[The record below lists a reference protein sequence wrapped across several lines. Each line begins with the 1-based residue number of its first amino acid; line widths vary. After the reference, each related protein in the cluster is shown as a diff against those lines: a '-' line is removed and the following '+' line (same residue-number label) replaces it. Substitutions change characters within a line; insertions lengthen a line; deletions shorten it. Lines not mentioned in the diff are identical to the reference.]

1 MQVAACL
8 PRMPAPSFEKERARQ
23 PCARRAHDLPAAV
36 PLVRNLD
43 VLDFFL
49 LRVGISTLESSS
61 SGIFL
66 RRQVLKWF
74 PGLFDFF
81 LLCITLWHNDPFG

>member
-1 MQVAACL
+1 
-8 PRMPAPSFEKERARQ
+8 MPAVPVIASGSA
-23 PCARRAHDLPAAV
+23 AHE
-36 PLVRNLD
+36 NLD

-49 LRVGISTLESSS
+49 LRVGISALQAPP
-61 SGIFL
+61 GRVFL

-74 PGLFDFF
+74 PGLVDFF